1 MANKIFRSIL
11 NEKIAAFRFAFEQTS
26 KDIFWDEGK
35 KQLTHPGEFG
45 MYREAVCK
53 ELLRLFIPGRLEIGN
68 GFLINDIGEVST
80 QCDIVVYDK
89 NSTPLIEN
97 NERQRFYPI
106 ETVSAIGEI
115 KSNLDKEGLKLAINK
130 LAKNKLMREN
140 MTSPVAIR
148 RENPGPFEPRNYM
161 YDHIFSFIICNKLT
175 FDFRSLPKEINSMYD
190 VGTEPR
196 LKHNL
201 ILSVSDGLLTYF
213 DSTNNKAIMY
223 PYLKSQ
229 VLKNRLI
236 IPNDNSN
243 AHFNYFCSCLFLGT
257 SSSSLY
263 YPEVSNYMDGHQDG
277 KKIDQK

>member
-1 MANKIFRSIL
+1 MANKIFHSIL

-26 KDIFWDEGK
+26 KDIFWNEDK

-68 GFLINDIGEVST
+68 GFLINDIGETST
-80 QCDIVVYDK
+80 QCDIIVYDK

-115 KSNLDKEGLKLAINK
+115 KSNLDKAGLKSAINK
-130 LAKNKLMREN
+130 LSKNKLMREK
-140 MTSPVAIR
+140 MTKPVSIR
-148 RENPGPFEPRNYM
+148 REIKGSFDPANYFF
-161 YDHIFSFIICNKLT
+161 DHLFSFIICNKFT
-175 FDFRSLPKEINSMYD
+175 FDVNYLPEEIDSMYTND
-190 VGTEPR
+190 TEPW

-201 ILSVSDGLLTYF
+201 ILSVNDGLLAYC
-213 DSTNNKAIMY
+213 DSNNMTMLY
-223 PYLKSQ
+223 PYAKTTAF
-229 VLKNRLI
+229 KNRLVI
-236 IPNDNSN
+236 SNNSN
-243 AHFNYFCSCLFLGT
+243 IHFHYFCSYLFLGT
-257 SSSSLY
+257 SSSSIY
-263 YPEVSNYMDGHQDG
+263 YPEVGNYMERVKGG